1 MTMEADAQWQDFAC
15 NALAVAHG
23 LRSGWSTPILS
34 SEGRVL
40 GSFAMLQGSPAHAPP
55 DQQALISS
63 VARIAGL
70 AMEHASVLTA
80 LKHSEACLAETQR
93 LSSTGSF
100 SWRVTTDDIVGSKQL
115 YRIFELDEGKPITLA
130 LIQAR
135 IHPDDRPALQQMLER
150 MRHGGCDIEHEL
162 RLLMPDQRVK
172 YAQLTAHA
180 SEDPSGEIDYIG
192 AVQDVT
198 RRHRSEAAL
207 GKAQS
212 NLARMSRA
220 ASLGPLSASIAHE
233 VSQPISGIV
242 INTNTCLRMLTADP
256 PDIDGARD
264 SVRRT
269 LRDANRTSEIIAQ
282 LRALFSTRETKLAS
296 VDLNEA
302 AREVIALAMDELQQ
316 NRVTLRTELQECLP
330 PAMGDRVQLQQVIL
344 NLLLNASE
352 AMNDVEDRPRLLLV
366 RSARDDGDRLRFT
379 VRDSGAG
386 LDPNVLERLFEPF
399 HTTKQAGMG
408 IGLFISRFII
418 ESHQGWLRAMPSDGP
433 GATFAFSI
441 PSVAGRRCLGGTKP
455 VIGRCV
461 DRASPPGET

>member
-1 MTMEADAQWQDFAC
+1 MTMDADTQWQDFAF

-40 GSFAMLQGSPAHAPP
+40 GSFAMLQGLPAHPPP

-100 SWRVTTDDIVGSKQL
+100 SWRVATDEITGSEQL
-115 YRIFELDEGKPITLA
+115 YRIFEFDEGKPITLA
-130 LIQAR
+130 LIQSR
-135 IHPDDRPALQQMLER
+135 LHPDDRPAWQTMLER
-150 MRHGGCDIEHEL
+150 ARHCGRDMEHEL

-172 YAQLTAHA
+172 YLQLTARA
-180 SEDPSGEIDYIG
+180 SEDSSGQLDYIG

-198 RRHRSEAAL
+198 RRHGSEAAL

-233 VSQPISGIV
+233 VSQPVSGIV
-242 INTNTCLRMLTADP
+242 INVNTCLRMLTADP
-256 PDIDGARD
+256 PDIDGACA

-269 LRDANRTSEIIAQ
+269 LRDADRTSEIIAR
-282 LRALFSTRETKLAS
+282 LRALFSTRETKRAP

-302 AREVIALAMDELQQ
+302 AREVVALAQSELQQ
-316 NRVTLRTELQECLP
+316 NRVILRIELQERLP
-330 PAMGDRVQLQQVIL
+330 PAMADRVQLQQVIL

-352 AMNDVEDRPRLLLV
+352 AMEDVEDRPRLLLV
-366 RSARDDGDRLRFT
+366 RSERDDGDRLRFT

-386 LDPNVLERLFEPF
+386 LDLNAMERLFEPF
-399 HTTKQAGMG
+399 YTTKHAGMG

-441 PSVAGRRCLGGTKP
+441 PSVAGRHCLAGTKP
-455 VIGRCV
+455 VIGRCI